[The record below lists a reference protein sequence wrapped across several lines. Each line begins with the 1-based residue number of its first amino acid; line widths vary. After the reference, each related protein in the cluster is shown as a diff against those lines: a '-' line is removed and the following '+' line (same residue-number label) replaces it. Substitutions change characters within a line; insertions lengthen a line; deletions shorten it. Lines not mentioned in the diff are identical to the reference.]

1 MESRKAARGH
11 AVGEGKYQRRIFYFL
26 FFNFIALAEGCG
38 APGEPRPPQPPI
50 PVAVNDLAARQVG
63 DGVSLTFTLPRDSID
78 GERLAE
84 LPAIEIFR
92 GTTAEGRPAKS
103 SAARLVYVIP
113 STLVETYLTDDR
125 VRFLDPIPAEE
136 IRAHASERFLF
147 FVKTRTSK
155 KRASGDSNTVLVRL
169 YPVPEPI
176 AVAKVVVTET
186 GVELFWSPPEKTT
199 GGAPLAELAGYR
211 IYRAVIDP
219 ASAAA
224 ASQDISKAV
233 LKTPLDLLAPSPV
246 PSFRDT
252 QFEFGVTYLYSV
264 RSVVTADS
272 TTVES
277 GDSAPVV
284 VTPRD
289 VFPPAAPQELV
300 AVFVPVVADS
310 PAHVELSWS
319 ISPETDLA
327 GYRVYRNEQ
336 GEGRGDLLTR
346 ELLPTPAFRDM
357 SVSLGRRYVY
367 RVTAVD
373 RVGNESEPSAPATL
387 TLLQPN
393 P

>member
-1 MESRKAARGH
+1 MEIRKAARWH
-11 AVGEGKYQRRIFYFL
+11 AVGEGKYRRRIFYL
-26 FFNFIALAEGCG
+26 RFFIFIALTEGCG
-38 APGEPRPPQPPI
+38 APGEPRPPQPPV
-50 PVAVNDLAARQVG
+50 PVAITDLAARQIG
-63 DGVSLTFTLPRDSID
+63 DGVSLTFTLPRDSVD

-84 LPAIEIFR
+84 PPAIEIFR
-92 GTTAEGRPAKS
+92 GTTTEGRPAKS
-103 SAARLVYVIP
+103 SAARLVYVVP
-113 STLVETYLTDDR
+113 STLVETYLTGNR
-125 VRFLDPIPAEE
+125 VQFLDPIPAEE
-136 IRAHASERFLF
+136 IRAHANDRFLF
-147 FVKTRTSK
+147 LVKTRASK
-155 KRASGDSNTVLVRL
+155 KRASADSNVVLIRL

-176 AVAKVVVTET
+176 AVAKAVVTEAAI
-186 GVELFWSPPEKTT
+186 ELSWSPPEKTT
-199 GGAPLAELAGYR
+199 SGAPLAELAGYR

-246 PSFRDT
+246 TSFRDT
-252 QFEFGVTYLYSV
+252 QFEFGATYLYSI
-264 RSVVTADS
+264 RSVATADS

-289 VFPPAAPQELV
+289 VFPPAAPLELV
-300 AVFVPVVADS
+300 AVFVPLVADL

-336 GEGRGDLLTR
+336 GEGRGELLTR
-346 ELLPTPAFRDM
+346 ELLLTPAFRDM

-373 RVGNESEPSAPATL
+373 RAGNESEPSIPAAVTL
-387 TLLQPN
+387 PEPN